1 MGTSTWLK
9 RDKVKAKY
17 FAWKKDGQHVDER
30 YDSWKQGKEIVLMTG
45 AAYVNGWQGSEVPV
59 GVTVDNGVI
68 INRGYDNN
76 IDGLVIIY
84 ATGGIA
90 VSNIDNGDLYLDA
103 LGRKIDIRNTRDRH
117 ELLNWAVKENASIFQ
132 THLTIFKNQLVC
144 NYSKNAKSSTRRFLV
159 LVKSSSGE
167 FFHVIFYFKHARYTL
182 YHISEMTLNYLKD
195 KEMDVIAMLNL
206 ETGTYDVIN
215 TGSGVTDC
223 NGDYIKGKRNEIRK
237 EIPNLLTYY
246 YE

>member
-68 INRGYDNN
+68 INHVYDNN
-76 IDGLVIIY
+76 IDSLVIIY
-84 ATGGIA
+84 ATRGIA

-103 LGRKIDIRNTRDRH
+103 LRRKIDIRNTRDRH
-117 ELLNWAVKENASIFQ
+117 ELLSWAIKENVSVFQ

-144 NYSKNAKSSTRRFLV
+144 NYSKSAKSSTRRFLV
-159 LVKSSSGE
+159 LVKSSNGE
-167 FFHVIFYFKHARYTL
+167 FFHVIFYFKHAYYTL
-182 YHISEMTLNYLKD
+182 CHISDMTLNYLKD

-206 ETGTYDVIN
+206 EAGTYDVTN
-215 TGSGVTDC
+215 TGGGVKDC
-223 NGDYIKGKRNEIRK
+223 NGDCIKGKRNEVL
-237 EIPNLLTYY
+237 NLLTYY